1 MPIQANAAFSFCSC
15 SWGEVAGDELEIRRR
30 LEGLHDPEEQ
40 EETRG
45 ALGHFGAYLLDEV
58 GNVSTQRPHRRTK
71 GHTEERYEEDTS
83 IPAGRRISAK
93 FPAFFGT
100 FWGATAR
107 RPTGASNRVVL
118 QGNDQTN
125 TLNVFSLMVSH
136 RF

>member
-1 MPIQANAAFSFCSC
+1 MSSKYGADLKASTTPRSRKRP
-15 SWGEVAGDELEIRRR
+15 EVPSVTLARTCLMKSSAD
-30 LEGLHDPEEQ
+30 
-40 EETRG
+40 
-45 ALGHFGAYLLDEV
+45 AVV